1 MIVTGQIEKIA
12 VKETQWGKYYD
23 VHVNDTKY
31 GIGKKRPAF
40 SDGDWVTFE
49 AEQNEKGYYNADPTT
64 FKKAEPMKA
73 KASTTPAPETRK
85 TWVPDDKRQDSIS
98 YQAARNSAL
107 AFVDLLLKAEK
118 VDFGKMKGADSIALL
133 ETYVDNY
140 TTRFFEDT
148 KNLGHKAEVS
158 VSLGDPNDSLE
169 NI

>member
-12 VKETQWGKYYD
+12 IKKTQYGDYYD
-23 VHVNDTKY
+23 AYVNGTKY

-49 AEQNEKGYYNADPTT
+49 AEQNEKGFYNADPTT
-64 FKKAEPMKA
+64 FKKVEPKT
-73 KASTTPAPETRK
+73 KTSTTASTGETKR

-107 AFVDLLLKAEK
+107 VFVDLLLKAEK